1 MPKYP
6 ETGLGVCRA
15 VCVYGG
21 PAHVLGMPHVKSG
34 GCVTQVLPAAE
45 TFSGIRSPWL
55 PGMQARPRPS
65 PEGPVGQTPGHFHR
79 RETHLADKL
88 VHWQSSLRLLPRCQK
103 S

>member
-15 VCVYGG
+15 MCVYGG

-45 TFSGIRSPWL
+45 TFSGIDLLGIWSE
-55 PGMQARPRPS
+55 S
-65 PEGPVGQTPGHFHR
+65 KHR
-79 RETHLADKL
+79 
-88 VHWQSSLRLLPRCQK
+88 V
-103 S
+103 